1 MPREPFFQIR
11 PAYPD
16 YLWRDANEWKAPA
29 CAPVADGPGFDP
41 ANIGGGGYV
50 GEDVTYI
57 CLLICL
63 RHIVTQR
70 YLIAPLGVLIRD
82 KLASLGPYRLRC
94 PGGHRD
100 VKPKRTRLCF
110 AWAAVT

>member
-1 MPREPFFQIR
+1 
-11 PAYPD
+11 
-16 YLWRDANEWKAPA
+16 
-29 CAPVADGPGFDP
+29 
-41 ANIGGGGYV
+41 
-50 GEDVTYI
+50 
-57 CLLICL
+57 LICL